1 MGAAYASELA
11 STLGMPPGLL
21 VLRESNLDDAGA
33 LLLIDIMPEPAGD
46 MASLTPAAH
55 LLRLKSLVKAAS
67 RAAPRALWATTELLR
82 LKPPHGTAEPLLPTS
97 ELTMA
102 RRIAS
107 IPAAIAVIIVSGGVL
122 VSAVACY
129 SLIVSLQRVA
139 YRGVGN
145 DDA

>member
-1 MGAAYASELA
+1 
-11 STLGMPPGLL
+11 
-21 VLRESNLDDAGA
+21 
-33 LLLIDIMPEPAGD
+33 
-46 MASLTPAAH
+46 
-55 LLRLKSLVKAAS
+55 
-67 RAAPRALWATTELLR
+67 
-82 LKPPHGTAEPLLPTS
+82 
-97 ELTMA
+97 MA

-129 SLIVSLQRVA
+129 SIIVAPRRVA